1 MTTSN
6 VTRGTKTNVVAI
18 AAQKAGS
25 AKRVSRPKKKPA
37 HASRTAA
44 ATTAILGVSVVLI
57 GLSLSHLAEGVQ
69 LVTGSGTAAAWSMA
83 VGIDLAFVAL
93 EVAMLVSPDDIR
105 PAVGRYA
112 SPAIVG
118 TLTVSAAINAFAF
131 ASHAQGLMIYPAIGL
146 GFAVPALI
154 FALTKTPATL
164 AFHKA

>member
-1 MTTSN
+1 MTKSTSPRA
-6 VTRGTKTNVVAI
+6 TTTNVVKI
-18 AAQKAGS
+18 PTQN
-25 AKRVSRPKKKPA
+25 VSRPKRASKPKRKPA
-37 HASRTAA
+37 HASWTAA
-44 ATTAILGVSVVLI
+44 ATTAILGVCVVLV

-93 EVAMLVSPDDIR
+93 EVAMLVSPDEIR

-118 TLTVSAAINAFAF
+118 TLGVSAAMNAFAF

-154 FALTKTPATL
+154 FALTKTAATL
-164 AFHKA
+164 AFHKV

>member
-1 MTTSN
+1 MTTSP
-6 VTRGTKTNVVAI
+6 RPTKTNVVTI
-18 AAQKAGS
+18 AAQKTLS
-25 AKRVSRPKKKPA
+25 AKRVRRPKKSPA
-37 HASRTAA
+37 HPSRTAA
-44 ATTAILGVSVVLI
+44 ATTAILGVCVVLI

-93 EVAMLVSPDDIR
+93 EVALLVSPDDIR
-105 PAVGRYA
+105 PAVSRYA

-118 TLTVSAAINAFAF
+118 TLAVSAAMNAFAF

-154 FALTKTPATL
+154 FALTKTAATL